1 MRRILTLVA
10 VLALVALFAMP
21 AQAQEK
27 SVRIGVQAGMTS
39 SSLSGDDVPDDAS
52 SKTGFFAGGYFN
64 YMFAKNWGVSV
75 EGNWLAGVGA
85 KDSEGEIKL
94 SYLEFPLGLNFVFP
108 LGESEKTWLGL
119 QSGIT
124 AMINLSCKE
133 GPTENVN
140 IDCKDETESVAWAV
154 PFGASLGF
162 KMSDAAV
169 VWLGARYQLGLNDVF
184 SDDTAA
190 KLNIW
195 EFLVG
200 VGFPTG

>member
-10 VLALVALFAMP
+10 ALAFVVLFAMP

-27 SVRIGVQAGMTS
+27 AARFGLQAGVTS
-39 SSLSGDDVPDDAS
+39 SSFSGDDVSDDVG
-52 SKTGFFAGGYFN
+52 SKTGFFAGAYFN
-64 YMFAKNWGVSV
+64 YFFADNWGVSL

-85 KDSEGEIKL
+85 KNDEGEIKL
-94 SYLEFPLGLNFVFP
+94 SYLEFPLMLNFAFP
-108 LGESEKTWLGL
+108 LGESEKTWIGLG
-119 QSGIT
+119 SGIT
-124 AMINLSCKE
+124 AMINLSCDE
-133 GPTENVN
+133 GPTGSVN

-154 PFGASLGF
+154 PFGATLGF

-169 VWLGARYQLGLNDVF
+169 VWLGARYQLGLNNTF
-184 SDDTAA
+184 NDDTAA